1 MLSSGVRVRLPRP
14 GERETCI
21 HAEKFQGWVRELFDK
36 TELED
41 RMQVHQAI
49 LQLSI
54 QYYQWYFQ
62 VPQNHQVRVGPK
74 GHLCIFHVFMH
85 AFNDLME
92 VRTDLDPP
100 IYTPPPTPPT
110 PPPPPEIVRV
120 EVPVPMVPSFSDE
133 GSLLGLD
140 IGSRND

>member
-1 MLSSGVRVRLPRP
+1 VLSSRVRVRLPRP
-14 GERETCI
+14 GEREMCV
-21 HAEKFQGWVRELFDK
+21 HAEKFQSWVRDLFDK
-36 TELED
+36 IDLED

-100 IYTPPPTPPT
+100 LYT
-110 PPPPPEIVRV
+110 PPPPPPPPPRVERV
-120 EVPVPMVPSFSDE
+120 EVPVPMVPSFSDQ
-133 GSLLGLD
+133 GTLLGLN
-140 IGSRND
+140 IGSRDELVD